1 RKPRTEPNHHLRLAV
16 AARKRH
22 EHRDEKRQ
30 REQYW
35 QIVEGRKR
43 EQRDYAL
50 REDFSDRRLPEQS
63 DQLRRQRYG
72 EQRREHREREVAEFT
87 QQSAPKD
94 HVVNRWTSANHV
106 GSWVKTPCC
115 FDFTE
120 ANRR

>member
-1 RKPRTEPNHHLRLAV
+1 RQARSEPNRHLRLAV

-30 REQYW
+30 REQYRK
-35 QIVEGRKR
+35 IVEGGKR
-43 EQRDYAL
+43 EQCDYAL
-50 REDFSDRRLPEQS
+50 REDFSDCRLPEQP

-94 HVVNRWTSANHV
+94 HFVDRWRSANHV